1 MLELLSSGLLGSLF
15 GGVFRLLPE
24 VIKFFDRKNEREH
37 ELSMFKLQTD
47 LEVTRGEYK
56 LENRYV
62 DHSVAQLEAINSAF
76 QQQGQADSKAWK
88 WVASLSALVRP
99 GVTFIIFGMYVVFK
113 ITTMIYGIQT
123 GAIWTELI
131 QNSWTTDDFGILNMI
146 LTFYFVGR
154 TIEKRTK

>member
-154 TIEKRTK
+154 TIEKRSK

>member
-99 GVTFIIFGMYVVFK
+99 GVTFVIFGMYVVFK